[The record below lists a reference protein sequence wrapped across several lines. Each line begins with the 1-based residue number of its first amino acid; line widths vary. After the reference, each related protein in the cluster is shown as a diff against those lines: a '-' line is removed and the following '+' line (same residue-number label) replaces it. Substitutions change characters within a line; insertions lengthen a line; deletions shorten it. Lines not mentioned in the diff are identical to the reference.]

1 MPFEWVVSRTPYEGC
16 QASLEE
22 ARVVLV
28 GAGYDGTT
36 SYRPGSRF
44 APQAIRAEVVYS
56 QENYSP
62 YLHRDLTDRAIH
74 DLGDVNLPFGTREV
88 ALDRIYRTARQIF
101 ELGKIPCFIGGEH
114 LITLPI
120 IQAAVEFFPDLVIV
134 QLDAHLDL
142 MDELFGERYSH
153 GTVMRRCY
161 ELLSGRDCLH
171 QVAIRSGNRLEYQFA
186 AEHTRLYEFHTRDFL
201 HQIEHLK
208 NRPVYLTVDLD
219 VFDPSMIPGTGTPE
233 AGGIFFPE
241 FVDFLRAMDGTNI
254 VGADLVELSP
264 QLDPTTVSTI
274 TAAKILRELLLI
286 L

>member
-1 MPFEWVVSRTPYEGC
+1 MPFEWVVSRSPYEGC
-16 QASLEE
+16 KASLEE
-22 ARVVLV
+22 ARVILV

-44 APQAIRAEVVYS
+44 APQAIRAEVLYS

-74 DLGDVNLPFGTREV
+74 DLGDVDLPFGTREV
-88 ALDRIYRTARQIF
+88 ALDRIYRTARRIF
-101 ELGKIPCFIGGEH
+101 ELGKIPCFVGGEH
-114 LITLPI
+114 LITLPA
-120 IQAAVEFFPDLVIV
+120 IQAAVEYYPDLVIV

-142 MDELFGERYSH
+142 MDELFGERFSH

-161 ELLSGRDCLH
+161 ELLNGKDCLH
-171 QVAIRSGNRLEYQFA
+171 QLGVRSGHRLEYQFA
-186 AEHTRLYEFHTRDFL
+186 RDHTRLYEFSTQAFL
-201 HQIEHLK
+201 PVISELK
-208 NRPVYLTVDLD
+208 DRPIYLTVDLD
-219 VFDPSMIPGTGTPE
+219 VFDPAMIPGTGTPE

-241 FVDFLRAMDGTNI
+241 FVEFLRAMDGSRI
-254 VGADLVELSP
+254 IGADLVELSP
-264 QLDPTTVSTI
+264 QLDPTNVSTI